1 VDGRAGASA
10 GAIRLATIRDVA
22 RAAGVSIATVSR
34 VFNDHTLVNPETAG
48 RVLEIA
54 TKLDYWPNG
63 AAQSLTTRR
72 TQTLGVML
80 PELFGEFYSEVIRGI
95 DRQSRAHEYQI
106 LLSSSHSNGEEVL
119 IAGRAMLGR
128 IDGLIMMAPDEASI
142 ETVERV
148 RRRVPVVLLN
158 PRIDV
163 EGCCSVAFENF
174 SGARAAVDHLIGLG
188 HRDIAM
194 ITGPQ
199 GNVDAEER
207 LRGFRRSLSDAG
219 LDPDSAAVIPGDFR
233 ESAGYEAGVAIL
245 ARRPRPTAVFAANDC
260 MAVGLL
266 AALAAAGKR
275 VPRDIAVVGFDD
287 IAMAAYLNP
296 PLTTVS
302 VDACGL
308 GQRAVDLMMGAI
320 ESGPTGGSLRQQL
333 PAVLVVRQSCGSD
346 ATGTGMLEQ
355 TAGDGGAVRR
365 GRK

>member
-1 VDGRAGASA
+1 
-10 GAIRLATIRDVA
+10 LATIRDVA

-34 VFNDHTLVNPETAG
+34 VFNDHTLVNPETAS

-95 DRQSRAHEYQI
+95 DRQSRTHDYQI

-158 PRIDV
+158 PRIEV

-174 SGARAAVDHLIGLG
+174 SGARAAVSHLISLG

-207 LRGFRRSLSDAG
+207 LRGFRRALADAG
-219 LDPDSAAVIPGDFR
+219 LDPDAACVIPGDFR
-233 ESAGYEAGVAIL
+233 EAAGYEAGATLL
-245 ARRPRPTAVFAANDC
+245 ARQPRPTAVFAANDG
-260 MAVGLL
+260 MAVGFL
-266 AALAAAGKR
+266 AAMSAAGKR

-346 ATGTGMLEQ
+346 TTGTGMLEQ

>member
-1 VDGRAGASA
+1 MS
-10 GAIRLATIRDVA
+10 TIRDVA
-22 RAAGVSIATVSR
+22 RVAGVSIATVSR
-34 VFNDHTLVNPETAG
+34 VFNNHTLVNPETAG
-48 RVLEIA
+48 RVLEVA
-54 TKLDYWPNG
+54 SQLEYWPNG

-72 TQTLGVML
+72 THTLGVML

-95 DRQSRAHEYQI
+95 DRQSRLHEYQI

-158 PRIDV
+158 PRIEV

-174 SGARAAVDHLIGLG
+174 SGARAAVAHLIGLG

-194 ITGPQ
+194 ICGPE

-207 LRGFRRSLSDAG
+207 LRGFRRALTDAG
-219 LDPDSAAVIPGDFR
+219 LNPDEAMVVPGDFR
-233 ESAGYEAGVAIL
+233 ESTGYEAGAAIL
-245 ARRPRPTAVFAANDC
+245 CRRPRPTAVFAANDG

-266 AALAAAGKR
+266 AALRAAGRR

-287 IAMAAYLNP
+287 IAISAYLNP

-308 GQRAVDLMMGAI
+308 GQRAVDLMMGAM
-320 ESGPTGGSLRQQL
+320 EAGAAGGSLRQLL
-333 PAVLVVRQSCGSD
+333 PALLTVRASCGADS
-346 ATGTGMLEQ
+346 AGSSFLEE
-355 TAGDGGAVRR
+355 AAGGAESARR

>member
-1 VDGRAGASA
+1 M
-10 GAIRLATIRDVA
+10 ATIRDVA
-22 RAAGVSIATVSR
+22 RVAGVSIATVSR
-34 VFNDHTLVNPETAG
+34 VFNNHTLVNPETAS
-48 RVLEIA
+48 RVLEVA
-54 TKLDYWPNG
+54 SQLEYWPNG

-72 TQTLGVML
+72 THTLGVML

-95 DRQSRAHEYQI
+95 DRQSRSHDYQI

-158 PRIDV
+158 PKVEI

-174 SGARAAVDHLIGLG
+174 SGARAAVSHLVGLG

-194 ITGPQ
+194 VAGPS

-207 LRGFRRSLSDAG
+207 LRGFRRALTDAG
-219 LDPDSAAVIPGDFR
+219 LDPEAALVVPGDFR
-233 ESAGYEAGVAIL
+233 ESAGYEAGVALL

-266 AALAAAGKR
+266 AALRAAGRR

-296 PLTTVS
+296 PLTTVR
-302 VDACGL
+302 VDASGL
-308 GQRAVDLMMGAI
+308 GQRAVDLMMGAM
-320 ESGPTGGSLRQQL
+320 EAGSAGGCLRQLL
-333 PAVLVVRQSCGSD
+333 PATLTVRQSCG
-346 ATGTGMLEQ
+346 A
-355 TAGDGGAVRR
+355 AGIVNGVMENAAGGAGPARVQ
-365 GRK
+365 RK

>member
-1 VDGRAGASA
+1 M
-10 GAIRLATIRDVA
+10 ATIRDVA
-22 RAAGVSIATVSR
+22 RVAGVSIATVSR
-34 VFNDHTLVNPETAG
+34 VFNNHTLVNPGTAS
-48 RVLEIA
+48 RVLEVA
-54 TKLDYWPNG
+54 SQLEYWPNG

-72 TQTLGVML
+72 THTLGVML

-95 DRQSRAHEYQI
+95 DRQSRAHDYQI

-174 SGARAAVDHLIGLG
+174 SGARAAVAHLIGLG
-188 HRDIAM
+188 HREIAM

-207 LRGFRRSLSDAG
+207 LRGFRRAMADGG
-219 LDPDSAAVIPGDFR
+219 LDPDLALVVPGDFR
-233 ESAGYEAGVAIL
+233 ESTGYDAGVTVL
-245 ARRPRPTAVFAANDC
+245 SHPSRPTAVFAANDA

-266 AALAAAGKR
+266 AALRAAGRR
-275 VPRDIAVVGFDD
+275 VPRDIAVIGFDD

-296 PLTTVS
+296 PLTTVR
-302 VDACGL
+302 VDACEL
-308 GQRAVDLMMGAI
+308 GQRAVDLMMGSI
-320 ESGPTGGSLRQQL
+320 EAGPTGGSLRQLL
-333 PAVLVVRQSCGSD
+333 PARLQVRQSCGAD
-346 ATGTGMLEQ
+346 GAATGFFSEA
-355 TAGDGGAVRR
+355 AGNGGPLGR